1 MTVREIIDSF
11 RSKIKE
17 RSIDTIYT
25 NGQLYQFLKEQ
36 FEWILAREASA
47 GRVWTSTYM
56 FKILRGLEVIEVS
69 TIDENCPIKGCCK
82 ISRTKDRLP
91 SIWRDKGGTIIR
103 FVTSLDGSTDFF
115 ITTAWGWNNKK
126 NDPYQKLTSQKYTF
140 YQDGYLWFPE
150 HNPHRINVEAFF
162 EEDLAYINSKR
173 NDCEGCYEKEDC
185 IRYLDTDMMLPDWVL
200 AESISKAAELLL
212 GTAARIQQDNNLDKN
227 ETRRN

>member
-69 TIDENCPIKGCCK
+69 TIDEGCPIKGCCK

-91 SIWRDKGGTIIR
+91 SIWRDKAGTIIR

-126 NDPYQKLTSQKYTF
+126 NDPYQKLTSQKYAF